1 MLLLSESS
9 AATLPGDPDVADDN
23 DDQRGREPG
32 KDHLPAGLGTV
43 GSATCPGLRSVPRSL
58 RHGALRGR
66 RLDDAQQRP
75 GHGTTAV
82 KGNAKKNHQEKQP

>member
-32 KDHLPAGLGTV
+32 KDHHPGGLGTV
-43 GSATCPGLRSVPRSL
+43 TAHGLEWAGP
-58 RHGALRGR
+58 
-66 RLDDAQQRP
+66 
-75 GHGTTAV
+75 
-82 KGNAKKNHQEKQP
+82 K